1 MLLVRKPFKNSF
13 TRGDQINI
21 EDKTTSK
28 LSVLTFQFRCGCDT
42 TKAHWQRRLKNRTKI
57 VIRSPAHSHGHVKK
71 SFQYSCKSKKFL
83 MRQRMW
89 PILPWLRV
97 NSVALYPFLGM
108 YLSYS
113 IAQIER
119 ISSQT
124 QIEFRNWIATERILI
139 LLGVRVR
146 SSQNS
151 HPRLV
156 SVPGPAGFFT
166 ALAWNCDVIFANPRS
181 SRCHVVKSIPLLT
194 ILLCTPLNEQCI
206 NFLWI

>member
-1 MLLVRKPFKNSF
+1 MVGTVNCSSF
-13 TRGDQINI
+13 QACRAGAAGHVISEETFL
-21 EDKTTSK
+21 K
-28 LSVLTFQFRCGCDT
+28 LFHQGRPNRYRRQDDLKIISFDISIRCGCDT

-83 MRQRMW
+83 MRQGMW

-146 SSQNS
+146 SSQHL

-156 SVPGPAGFFT
+156 SILYPALQAFSPPSREIVTSFSLIRGH
-166 ALAWNCDVIFANPRS
+166 LDVTS
-181 SRCHVVKSIPLLT
+181 
-194 ILLCTPLNEQCI
+194 
-206 NFLWI
+206 